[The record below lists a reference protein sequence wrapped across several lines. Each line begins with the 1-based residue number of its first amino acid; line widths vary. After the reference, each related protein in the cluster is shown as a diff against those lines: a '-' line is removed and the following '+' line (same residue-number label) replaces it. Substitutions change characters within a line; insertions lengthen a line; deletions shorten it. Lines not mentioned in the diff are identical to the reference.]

1 MVRAG
6 LGVLDGAAPLGKQGE
21 VNNGKREGVCVPK
34 AIIHSHRHSWVLY
47 SWCDKE
53 MDSAGG
59 SALRGERAC
68 QIPEDTLAPGLSS
81 LGLHTCTLLKHT
93 ESRRPWRK

>member
-1 MVRAG
+1 M
-6 LGVLDGAAPLGKQGE
+6 
-21 VNNGKREGVCVPK
+21 NNGKREGVCVPK
-34 AIIHSHRHSWVLY
+34 AIIHSHHHSWVLY

-59 SALRGERAC
+59 SVLRGERAWCPAC
-68 QIPEDTLAPGLSS
+68 QIPEDKFAPGLSS

-93 ESRRPWRK
+93 EGRKHGRK